1 VKLIGYIR
9 VSRVAGRGGDSF
21 ISPEVQ
27 RTSIA
32 GWARARAH
40 EIVDWH
46 TDLDQSGGKLERPE
60 FQRAIA
66 RCERGEADGIAVA
79 KLDRFARSLP
89 DAVAS
94 IRRLEDAGCELVSVA
109 DNLDASPTG
118 RFARSM
124 LFAIA
129 ELERER
135 ITESWQAAV
144 EHAVARGVYIARTA
158 PAGYTREPGGGLV
171 VDEAAADAVREAFR
185 ARKAGR
191 SWTEVGRSLATA
203 GVYPQGSRYWS
214 VNAVRYLIRNRA
226 YLGEVWRG
234 GRCLN
239 PAAHEPII
247 GRALYE
253 AANATRRSVRTASAA
268 YLLSG
273 LVRCAGCRHTMPG
286 NARLLREQTGGK
298 QRTYRYH
305 CQIRHHAGE
314 CPAPASIAGH
324 LLEPLV
330 VDAFLARHRGAAAI
344 ASQAD
349 GYIAELERALA
360 DAEAELEAF
369 RDDLDYARALGR
381 DSHLAGV
388 ETRARVVEARRV
400 ELAASAA
407 QRPPVD
413 LVRLDDYWASASTSE
428 RRELLSADIAAVFVR
443 RAGGKGAHADA
454 SSRMHIV
461 WNGDSI
467 DLPRRGCKA
476 NDLPPFTFPK
486 GES

>member
-1 VKLIGYIR
+1 MRLIGYIR
-9 VSRVAGRGGDSF
+9 VSRVAGRAGDSF

-27 RTSIA
+27 RTSVER
-32 GWARARAH
+32 WAHARAH

-60 FQRAIA
+60 FQRAIS
-66 RCERGEADGIAVA
+66 RCEHGEADGIAVA

-94 IRRLEDAGCELVSVA
+94 IRRLEEAGCELVSVA

-144 EHAVARGVYIARTA
+144 EHAVARGVYISRTA

-191 SWTEVGRSLATA
+191 SWTEVGRSLADA

-253 AANATRRSVRTASAA
+253 AANATRRSVITSRSG
-268 YLLSG
+268 YLLGG

-286 NARLLREQTGGK
+286 NRNQLK
-298 QRTYRYH
+298 YHRYH

-314 CPAPASIAGH
+314 CAAPASISGR
-324 LLEPLV
+324 LLEPIV
-330 VDAFLARHRGAAAI
+330 VEAFLARHRDAAAVSSPGDGL
-344 ASQAD
+344 AS
-349 GYIAELERALA
+349 LERALA

-388 ETRARVVEARRV
+388 QTRARVVEARRE
-400 ELAASAA
+400 ELAAAA
-407 QRPPVD
+407 VQRPTVD
-413 LVRLDDYWASASTSE
+413 LVQLGDYWESASTSE

-443 RAGGKGAHADA
+443 RAGGQGSHMAPHE
-454 SSRMHIV
+454 RVHIV
-461 WNGDSI
+461 WNGDNV